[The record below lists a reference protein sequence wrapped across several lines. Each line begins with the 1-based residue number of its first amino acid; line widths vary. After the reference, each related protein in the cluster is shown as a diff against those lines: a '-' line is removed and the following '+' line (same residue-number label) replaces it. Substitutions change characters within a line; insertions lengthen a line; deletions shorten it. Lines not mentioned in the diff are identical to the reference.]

1 MPIIKDTILSV
12 SNLNFNYPSSVS
24 ALKDI
29 SFEIKKGDFV
39 GLVGHNGSGK
49 TTLIKTILGLLK
61 PTSGQISLFGQP
73 LQYFKSWQKIGYMPQ
88 NLSLFNPIFPATVEE
103 VVSQGLLSIKHFQKR
118 ISSHDKLLVNEA
130 LESLKISHLQDRL
143 IGDLSGGQQQRVFL
157 ARAIITKPELL
168 ILDEPSN
175 ALDATTR
182 QHFFD
187 VIEELNRDKKTTVI
201 LITHDVGQIGKFANK
216 LLYIDQ
222 KVIFYGSFSDF
233 CQSNDMS
240 QKFGFESQ
248 HIICHQHD

>member
-1 MPIIKDTILSV
+1 MSISKDIILSV
-12 SNLNFNYPSSVS
+12 SNLNFVYPDSVY

-29 SFEIKKGDFV
+29 SFEIKKGEFV

-49 TTLIKTILGLLK
+49 TTLVKTILGLLK
-61 PTSGQISLFGQP
+61 PTSGEIILFG
-73 LQYFKSWQKIGYMPQ
+73 KSTKNFHYWQKIGYMPQ
-88 NLSLFNPIFPATVEE
+88 NLSIFNPIFPATVEE
-103 VVSQGLLSIKHFQKR
+103 IVSQGLLSLKAFPKR
-118 ISSHDKLLVNEA
+118 INASDKVTVKNA
-130 LESLKISHLQDRL
+130 LKHLNIYHLKNRL

-187 VIEELNRDKKTTVI
+187 VLQNLNRDHKTTII
-201 LITHDVGQIGKFANK
+201 LITHDIGQIGKFANK
-216 LLYIDQ
+216 LLFIDQ
-222 KVIFYGSFSDF
+222 KVVFYGGFPDF
-233 CQSNDMS
+233 CHSPDMS
-240 QKFGFESQ
+240 RQFGLDSQ